1 MTLEKLQG
9 SGVKRKKMIPNF
21 FLEAQE
27 NELLE
32 QKTSNTLSA
41 H

>member
-1 MTLEKLQG
+1 
-9 SGVKRKKMIPNF
+9 MIPNF

-41 H
+41 HWKILRQWAG